1 MIELEKLKVSKVLSS
16 LPLIFERNIGQH
28 DEEVQFILNKNEC
41 TTFFTDT
48 ELVLAFRS
56 NEKIEEV
63 KAVDSNSIVNS
74 TLNNLN
80 EYKINVLR
88 INFEDSNKIPQ
99 IIGKN
104 EFNCKINYFKGD
116 NKSEW
121 KSYIPIYEKLLY
133 KEVYPGIDIL
143 YYGNQTNMKLEF
155 IVQPNKNIDCI
166 KLNFEGADKIEID
179 EQGNLVINFDDK
191 AVKILRLEAI
201 QETSEEKIEFN
212 FEIEDNF
219 KVKFNMVNYDL
230 NQVLKIKMQFLFEA
244 FKATK
249 VVDRGNS
256 IAVDNKKCIYITGVT
271 SIQKFPEKRLYKTI
285 YSEKDYSAY
294 IIKINSRKSG
304 QAALEYGA
312 YLGGNRVDEGV
323 SIAVDYSG
331 VVYVAGTTNSTAGFP
346 VIEKSYLS
354 SYPGGET
361 TGFLVKV
368 DTKEIGINSLVYGT
382 YLGGNGSD
390 YIYSIALDKNKNIYV
405 VGDTTSNRGFPI
417 TESAYKTVKNKN
429 NKCGFLIKLD
439 TRLKR
444 KEALVYGTYFG
455 GSISDSFYSVAIDHN
470 DYVYITGVTKSNDF
484 PTTDSGYEKK
494 AYGSLNSTFLV
505 KFDLNQSGKECLL
518 YSSYLTGN
526 GDDIGYS
533 VAVDSNQCAYITGVT
548 NSNEKLPITKDAF
561 QLEVLNNKESGFLIK
576 LDTKMYGDESLI
588 YGSYLG
594 GNGIDVCSDIKI
606 DSNNYV
612 YITGFTSSKDLPI
625 ENYNYKDIV
634 LNEEFYSFLL
644 KMDISKSGKLA
655 LLNSAYFGDNGN
667 DFALAMDIDNDL
679 NVYVIGYSNSIVSD
693 EIDGIKGRA
702 EGDTIFLTKIST
714 RIYNLVAEK
723 NNYKAFVEVSEK
735 AEYTIDIINN
745 GPDIAKNVV
754 VTDILQKGLIVKG
767 IKVSKGSIHQVGSEL
782 VWKIDKVRPNE
793 KLSANITVKVSIK
806 DEAVSSNLVIDTFDN
821 SYGYRSA
828 IYENKMYRYL
838 V

>member
-1 MIELEKLKVSKVLSS
+1 M
-16 LPLIFERNIGQH
+16 
-28 DEEVQFILNKNEC
+28 
-41 TTFFTDT
+41 
-48 ELVLAFRS
+48 
-56 NEKIEEV
+56 
-63 KAVDSNSIVNS
+63 
-74 TLNNLN
+74 
-80 EYKINVLR
+80 
-88 INFEDSNKIPQ
+88 
-99 IIGKN
+99 
-104 EFNCKINYFKGD
+104 
-116 NKSEW
+116 
-121 KSYIPIYEKLLY
+121 
-133 KEVYPGIDIL
+133 
-143 YYGNQTNMKLEF
+143 
-155 IVQPNKNIDCI
+155 
-166 KLNFEGADKIEID
+166 
-179 EQGNLVINFDDK
+179 
-191 AVKILRLEAI
+191 
-201 QETSEEKIEFN
+201 
-212 FEIEDNF
+212 
-219 KVKFNMVNYDL
+219 
-230 NQVLKIKMQFLFEA
+230 
-244 FKATK
+244 
-249 VVDRGNS
+249 
-256 IAVDNKKCIYITGVT
+256 
-271 SIQKFPEKRLYKTI
+271 
-285 YSEKDYSAY
+285 
-294 IIKINSRKSG
+294 
-304 QAALEYGA
+304 
-312 YLGGNRVDEGV
+312 
-323 SIAVDYSG
+323 
-331 VVYVAGTTNSTAGFP
+331 
-346 VIEKSYLS
+346 
-354 SYPGGET
+354 
-361 TGFLVKV
+361 
-368 DTKEIGINSLVYGT
+368 
-382 YLGGNGSD
+382 GGNGSD

-612 YITGFTSSKDLPI
+612 YITGFTSSKDLPL

-667 DFALAMDIDNDL
+667 DFALAMDIDNDIPCWSL
-679 NVYVIGYSNSIVSD
+679 AALISVLRIFTTPKAFSINISFVILKN
-693 EIDGIKGRA
+693 
-702 EGDTIFLTKIST
+702 LTKISD
-714 RIYNLVAEK
+714 Y
-723 NNYKAFVEVSEK
+723 
-735 AEYTIDIINN
+735 
-745 GPDIAKNVV
+745 
-754 VTDILQKGLIVKG
+754 
-767 IKVSKGSIHQVGSEL
+767 
-782 VWKIDKVRPNE
+782 
-793 KLSANITVKVSIK
+793 LSAQIISFTLTNLIK
-806 DEAVSSNLVIDTFDN
+806 
-821 SYGYRSA
+821 
-828 IYENKMYRYL
+828 
-838 V
+838 